1 MALSMCP
8 EENRLMSK
16 KKMKDYPTL
25 KELGVRSPK
34 QIEKYYITSMNYV
47 DALRIIYDRPKD
59 SFLPASRTCKFPR
72 VARQSPGDKEEQSG
86 VLGMHPKLRDAV
98 EELDTILKAKATKED
113 ITAEILH
120 EIELLEEDIAIRSEC
135 LKVLVKKIP
144 AIG

>member
-1 MALSMCP
+1 
-8 EENRLMSK
+8 MSN

-34 QIEKYYITSMNYV
+34 QIEKYFITSMNYV
-47 DALRIIYDRPKD
+47 DVLRIIYDRPKD

-72 VARQSPGDKEEQSG
+72 VTKQVPGDNEEQSG
-86 VLGMHPKLRDAV
+86 VLGLHPKLRAAV
-98 EELDTILKAKATKED
+98 EELDTILKAKSTKED